1 MNIKND
7 VTEVIGNT
15 PLIELKN
22 FEKKY
27 DLKAKL
33 VVKLES
39 VNPAGSVKDRAALK
53 MIIDAEEKGL
63 LKKGGTIIEPTSG
76 NTGIGLCAIAASR
89 GYKCVIVLPDTMS
102 IERIKLMEAYGA
114 TVIKTPGAL
123 GMKGSVDK
131 ANELKKN
138 IPNSIIAGQFYNPAN
153 PLAHYETTAP
163 EIWNDTDGLV
173 SMFVAGIG
181 TGGTISGVGKYLKEK
196 NKKIKIIGV
205 EPKSS
210 PLITEGYAGPHK
222 IQGIGANFIPENYDA
237 KYVDNV
243 IPVENEKAYE
253 MARELAKNEGIL
265 AGISSGASLY
275 AGLLEA
281 KKEENKDK
289 IIVVLLPDTGDRY
302 LSIDLFGN

>member
-114 TVIKTPGAL
+114 TVIKTPGA
-123 GMKGSVDK
+123 
-131 ANELKKN
+131 
-138 IPNSIIAGQFYNPAN
+138 
-153 PLAHYETTAP
+153 
-163 EIWNDTDGLV
+163 
-173 SMFVAGIG
+173 
-181 TGGTISGVGKYLKEK
+181 
-196 NKKIKIIGV
+196 
-205 EPKSS
+205 
-210 PLITEGYAGPHK
+210 
-222 IQGIGANFIPENYDA
+222 
-237 KYVDNV
+237 
-243 IPVENEKAYE
+243 
-253 MARELAKNEGIL
+253 
-265 AGISSGASLY
+265 
-275 AGLLEA
+275 
-281 KKEENKDK
+281 
-289 IIVVLLPDTGDRY
+289 
-302 LSIDLFGN
+302 